1 MCQTATWEPWR
12 RLLVSS
18 VLMCDSIF
26 FKSLNS
32 PFFKLLLFFFLQDF
46 QSKLHSE
53 CMKLFYCNLLTVTF
67 WS

>member
-32 PFFKLLLFFFLQDF
+32 PFFKLLLFFFTRFSVQTSLRMY
-46 QSKLHSE
+46 E
-53 CMKLFYCNLLTVTF
+53 TVLL
-67 WS
+67 

>member
-32 PFFKLLLFFFLQDF
+32 PFLLLFILQDF

-53 CMKLFYCNLLTVTF
+53 WMKLFYCNLLTVTF
-67 WS
+67 WG